1 MKTTKIAKVFA
12 NCRREGRAALM
23 PFVTAGYP
31 SIEKFVP
38 LVESLSAGGADMI
51 EVGFP
56 HSDPLADGPVI
67 QHASHLALE
76 NGFTVEK
83 GFAAIQ
89 AATMRIAQPIV
100 VMCYA
105 NVVLRRGVEKF
116 VKQCEASG
124 VSGLIVPD
132 MILEES
138 ASVRAACRK
147 HGIDFVPLVTLTTPA
162 ARANEIA
169 TAGTGFVYFVSVT
182 GTTGARSELN
192 LELKTEVMR
201 MRRQTELPVAVGF
214 GISTPDMAAEVGTYC
229 SGVIVG
235 SKILLLIAESGTDK
249 KYSPVAHFLTEARMK
264 LEAQR

>member
-31 SIEKFVP
+31 SIEEFVP

-138 ASVRAACRK
+138 ASVRAECRK
-147 HGIDFVPLVTLTTPA
+147 HGIDFVPLVTLT
-162 ARANEIA
+162 
-169 TAGTGFVYFVSVT
+169 
-182 GTTGARSELN
+182 
-192 LELKTEVMR
+192 
-201 MRRQTELPVAVGF
+201 
-214 GISTPDMAAEVGTYC
+214 
-229 SGVIVG
+229 
-235 SKILLLIAESGTDK
+235 
-249 KYSPVAHFLTEARMK
+249 
-264 LEAQR
+264 